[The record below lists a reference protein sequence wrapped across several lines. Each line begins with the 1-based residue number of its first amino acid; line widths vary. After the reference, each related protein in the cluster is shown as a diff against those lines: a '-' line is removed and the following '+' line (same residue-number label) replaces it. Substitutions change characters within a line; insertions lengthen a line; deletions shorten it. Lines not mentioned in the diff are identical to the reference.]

1 MMKMSRENGF
11 TLLEVLISITLLAIG
26 MLALG
31 ALQAAS
37 VRGNGAAMNNSE
49 GTALIEQKIEDYKNT
64 PYASLPPGD
73 IIVTDN
79 NEGQGGKYTRTS
91 VFQDNTPLL
100 NSKTL
105 TVTVSWRDVSAHSIS
120 FTTIIAK

>member
-1 MMKMSRENGF
+1 MKKSGENGF

-31 ALQAAS
+31 ALQASS
-37 VRGNGAAMNNSE
+37 VKGNGYAMNNSE

-64 PYASLPPGD
+64 PYANLPTGD
-73 IIVTDN
+73 ATIVEN
-79 NEGQGGKYTRTS
+79 NVGQGGKYTRTS
-91 VFQDNTPLL
+91 TFQDNTPFV

-105 TVTVSWRDVSAHSIS
+105 TVNVQWRDHVNHTFS
-120 FTTIIAK
+120 FQTIIAQ